1 MLPGKLSKV
10 AAAAGVTLALAVAFA
25 LPWMAGAA
33 ERNVVIRDFAFQP
46 QEITVIQG
54 DTITWTNR
62 DPNSTTG
69 GNGHTATAN
78 DGSWNTGPIL
88 QDHTSAPIRF
98 DTVGDYPYHCAV
110 HPGMTGTVHV
120 ALPPGVTTT
129 STTRPPPTTTTRP
142 PTTTTVRVTTTRP
155 TTTTTEPPT
164 TTTRRPPPPPPREPR
179 VVATLPPTTTTSST
193 TTTTE
198 RLDLS
203 GGGEIGNN
211 DNNGGGGG
219 GGGAGRF
226 IVRLLLGLLLAVGG
240 AAAASFVVTRVRGGG
255 A

>member
-1 MLPGKLSKV
+1 MLPGKLSKLAV
-10 AAAAGVTLALAVAFA
+10 AGGVTLALAVAFA
-25 LPWMAGAA
+25 LPWMASGATQH
-33 ERNVVIRDFAFQP
+33 NVVIQSFAFQP
-46 QEITVIQG
+46 QEITVIQN
-54 DTITWTNR
+54 DAITWTNR
-62 DPNSTTG
+62 DPDSTTG

-88 QDHTSAPIRF
+88 QDHTSGPITF
-98 DTVGDYPYHCAV
+98 NTVGDFPYHCAV

-155 TTTTTEPPT
+155 PTTTTEPPT
-164 TTTRRPPPPPPREPR
+164 TTTRRPPPPPREPR

-203 GGGEIGNN
+203 GGGELSNG
-211 DNNGGGGG
+211 DGDGDGGGGM
-219 GGGAGRF
+219 GRF

-240 AAAASFVVTRVRGGG
+240 AAAASFVVTRLRGGG